1 MRKVIVT
8 GILIVLAYV
17 VQTTFLEAIRMAS
30 IIPNLLLFLTFVSG
44 FMNGRKTGLFT
55 GFFCGLLIDVF
66 SSGVIGL
73 NAIIYMIIGYLNGC
87 FQALFFDEDIKLPLV
102 LLSLSELT
110 YGLFT
115 YITRFLLNNRLN
127 MLDYILYPVIP
138 ELVYTIV
145 AAVFLYRPL
154 LKLYHWLEKGSVHVG
169 D

>member
-1 MRKVIVT
+1 MKKVIVT
-8 GILIVLAYV
+8 GVLIILAYIM
-17 VQTTFLEAIRMAS
+17 QTTLLDEMRLAS
-30 IIPNLLLFLTFVSG
+30 IVPNLLLFLTFVSG
-44 FMNGRKTGLFT
+44 FMNGRKTGMFT
-55 GFFCGLLIDVF
+55 GFFCGLLIDIF
-66 SSGVIGL
+66 SSSVIGL
-73 NAIIYMIIGYLNGC
+73 NALIYMSIGYLNGC

-102 LLSLSELT
+102 LLSVSELL

-115 YITRFLLNNRLN
+115 YVTRFLLNNRLN
-127 MLDYILYPVIP
+127 MFDYILYPIIP